1 MPQGESENVRI
12 VRQAFEA
19 YRREDYEA
27 LLELADPELA
37 MLGTVGGLTEGDV
50 TRGTDEIRNALSDDD
65 ATWDSLEFELER
77 IVDAG
82 DRVVVFQKELRRGA
96 ASGIVVEAHT
106 AVVFEFQDGRIVSIQ
121 GYMDQ
126 EEALRAVSA
135 QEQ

>member
-1 MPQGESENVRI
+1 MPEGESENVRI
-12 VRQAFEA
+12 VRRAFAA
-19 YRREDYEA
+19 YQREDYEA
-27 LLELADPELA
+27 LLELADPEMA

-50 TRGTDEIRNALSDDD
+50 TRGTDKIRSALTDDD

-82 DRVVVFQKELRRGA
+82 EKVVVFQKELRRGA
-96 ASGIVVEAHT
+96 VSGIVVEAHT
-106 AVVFEFQDGRIVSIQ
+106 AVVFEFRDGRIVSMQ

-126 EEALRAVSA
+126 DEALRAVSA